1 MDQLTIGEDG
11 RPVSGQG
18 VMVGVVML
26 FASGEN
32 DEIKWFEYRPVFFGA
47 TIKVEWEKETMNV
60 VLQADVANY
69 LIGKGYAR
77 LMKASEVAAYNKQF
91 ESEEEPKEEP
101 RRSKGDRS

>member
-1 MDQLTIGEDG
+1 MDPLVVGDDG

-26 FASGEN
+26 VASGQN
-32 DEIKWFEYRPVFFGA
+32 DEIKWFEYRPGFFSPA
-47 TIKVEWEKETMNV
+47 FKIEWEKETMSA

-69 LIGKGYAR
+69 LIEKGYAR

-91 ESEEEPKEEP
+91 EPKEEH
-101 RRSKGDRS
+101 RKSKGEKS